1 MARGDQIYVIRP
13 FVGLASVYEHHGI
26 DCGDGTVIHYS
37 KLEPTATVRRT
48 ARSQFS
54 QMRSIQ
60 VKRYASSYIPEDVV
74 RRAES
79 RLGETQYSLLTNNC
93 EHFATWCKVGVSE
106 SRQLSRFGVSPT
118 QMLPRDLS
126 QLLLGQMVPGQRDDV
141 SSLRRHAFD
150 NIAIAQSSIQ
160 TQIDHHTRELNSWQ
174 QIARQS
180 LQRGREDLA
189 RGALVRKHP
198 HQQKLD
204 ELTQQLQQLRDLRNT
219 LDQQN
224 VGI

>member
-54 QMRSIQ
+54 QMRPVRMRDYI
-60 VKRYASSYIPEDVV
+60 SSFIPEDVV

-79 RLGETQYSLLTNNC
+79 RLGETQYNLLSNNC
-93 EHFATWCKVGVSE
+93 EHFATWCKIGVSE
-106 SRQLSRFGVSPT
+106 SRQLARFGVSPT
-118 QMLPRDLS
+118 QMQPRDLS
-126 QLLLGQMVPGQRDDV
+126 ELLGGVISRPQEDGAKTLQR
-141 SSLRRHAFD
+141 AFD
-150 NIAIAQSSIQ
+150 NIAIAQNTIQ
-160 TQIDHHTRELNSWQ
+160 TQIDHHQRERDIWQ

-180 LQRGREDLA
+180 LQKGREDLA
-189 RGALVRKHP
+189 RGALVRKRP

-204 ELTQQLQQLRDLRNT
+204 DLIQQLQQLRELRGT
-219 LDQQN
+219 LDQQT
-224 VGI
+224 VEI